1 VGGSDLHNK
10 EVRLSAIAMP
20 IALVD
25 CNNFYVSCER
35 VFNPKLEGVPVVVLS
50 NNDGVAV
57 SRSNEVKALGIK
69 MAEPWFKMEKI
80 AKQHGI
86 IALSSN
92 YTLYGDLSARVM
104 SILSTFSTKQE
115 IYSIDECFL
124 DLNGFD
130 PQTLMDYGQTIRQ
143 TVKRNVGIPVC
154 VGIAD
159 TKTLAKL
166 ANHCAKKGFAGRNGV
181 CDFGRGTEAQ
191 LSKLFNRIPVG
202 DIWGVGRKI
211 TDKLLTMGIKT
222 VEDLRTADPERIR
235 AQFSVVL
242 GRTVSELNGVPCI
255 ELEDA
260 GTPRQQIM
268 VSRSFGATVTA
279 LEDLSE
285 SVAEFTIRAA
295 EKLRQDGSVAASICI
310 YVYTNPHKEDEPQ
323 YQQSKIVPL
332 SQPSDDTTKL
342 VNAAITGLKAIY
354 RSGYH
359 YKKTGVLLMG
369 LQPKGSIQPTLFD
382 DPVEQAKSDSLMSVM
397 DAINHKMG
405 QGSVGIFASGITQ
418 QWAMRREN
426 KSPNYTTDWDE
437 LPVVS

>member
-1 VGGSDLHNK
+1 
-10 EVRLSAIAMP
+10 MP

-35 VFNPKLEGVPVVVLS
+35 VFNPKLEGKPVVVLS

-57 SRSNEVKALGIK
+57 ARSAEARALGIK
-69 MAEPWFKMEKI
+69 MAEPWFKMERL
-80 AKQHGI
+80 AKKHGI

-92 YTLYGDLSARVM
+92 YTLYGDMSARVM
-104 SILSTFSTKQE
+104 SILSTFSPKQE

-130 PQTLMDYGQTIRQ
+130 PQSLVEYGQKIRRTIRQ
-143 TVKRNVGIPVC
+143 NVGIPVC

-166 ANHCAKKGFAGRNGV
+166 ANHCAKKGFAGSNGV
-181 CDFGRGTEAQ
+181 CDFGRLNEDER
-191 LSKLFNRIPVG
+191 SKLFASIPVG
-202 DIWGVGRKI
+202 DVWGVGRKI
-211 TDKLLTMGIKT
+211 AEKLLTMNIKT
-222 VEDLRTADPERIR
+222 VEDLRTANSEHIR
-235 AQFSVVL
+235 SQFSIVL
-242 GRTVSELNGVPCI
+242 GRTLQELNGVPCI

-268 VSRSFGATVTA
+268 VSRSFGAAVTA

-285 SVAEFTIRAA
+285 SVAYFATTAA
-295 EKLRQDGSVAASICI
+295 GKLRQDGSVAASVC
-310 YVYTNPHKEDEPQ
+310 VYLHTNSFKEDEPQ

-332 SQPSDDTTKL
+332 SQPSDDTTTL
-342 VNAAITGLKAIY
+342 VKAAIVGLKAIY

-359 YKKTGVLLMG
+359 YKKTGVMLMG

-382 DPVEQAKSDSLMSVM
+382 EPVNQAKSDNLMQVM
-397 DAINHKMG
+397 DAINQKMG
-405 QGSVGIFASGITQ
+405 QGSLTIAASGLGHG
-418 QWAMRREN
+418 WAMRRERM
-426 KSPNYTTDWDE
+426 SPNYTTDWNE
-437 LPVVS
+437 LPVAV